1 VYTKILTAKRQF
13 TEIAMKIAPALVT
26 SFVALAALIEP
37 ASAAALSGQ
46 VSNYFAAN
54 TAISLV
60 SLVAASSMLAAN
72 LLSRR
77 RRPDLVRAV
86 VVARAGRRT
95 GA

>member
-1 VYTKILTAKRQF
+1 
-13 TEIAMKIAPALVT
+13 MKIAPALAA
-26 SFVALAALIEP
+26 SFIALTALAEP

-60 SLVAASSMLAAN
+60 SLVAASAMLAAN

-77 RRPDLVRAV
+77 RPTDLVRAGV
-86 VVARAGRRT
+86 GVRSKHSGRRL